1 MTKEK
6 KRCTVFYMNHKKNT
20 FIIFVAVYILLFY
33 SPSNSKAQTIQ
44 DTQQTTTESSTGR
57 TNNVENRKTIRDN
70 RQNVP
75 GSQVKENLPMRK
87 ENVDTRKEI
96 RSEKQIIR
104 SEKRQQFQ
112 DKITA
117 IKDGA
122 KKAIVERLDDKFT
135 ALNLRQTTRMKE
147 RLNRLGSVV
156 SRLQDRITQLK
167 ANGQDTTSA
176 ETAIAEAQKAI
187 ETSMIAVDA
196 QASKEYIPQIASES
210 TLGQTV
216 GATSNQLKTD
226 LAATHKTVIV
236 AHQAVVKAHQAIV
249 AIRGIPISQTQ
260 QPITTTETP
269 TNSPTPI
276 IE

>member
-1 MTKEK
+1 MISMK
-6 KRCTVFYMNHKKNT
+6 KMKRNGIF
-20 FIIFVAVYILLFY
+20 FFVAFYIILFY

-44 DTQQTTTESSTGR
+44 DTPQTTTESSTGR

-104 SEKRQQFQ
+104 SEKRKQFQ

-147 RLNRLGSVV
+147 RLDRLASVV
-156 SRLQDRITQLK
+156 SRLQDRIAQLK

-187 ETSMIAVDA
+187 EISMIAVDA
-196 QASKEYIPQIASES
+196 QASKEYVPQIASES

-216 GATSNQLKTD
+216 GITSQQLKTD
-226 LAATHKTVIV
+226 LTATHKTVIT
-236 AHQAVVKAHQAIV
+236 AHQAVVKAHQSIV
-249 AIRGIPISQTQ
+249 ALRKLPMSPTKGAEITEAPIV
-260 QPITTTETP
+260 ETP
-269 TNSPTPI
+269 TI
-276 IE
+276 IPSISSVQ